1 MSKMLLSIK
10 PMYVEKI
17 LSGKKKFEFRKFHC
31 RPEIDTIVIYS
42 TSPIKQVVA
51 EAKVVSIIEGDL
63 AEVWQKT
70 KEVAGISKKAYL
82 AYYRG
87 REIATAYQL
96 GTITIYDTPRELSEY
111 GLNYIPQS
119 FAYIDT

>member
-87 REIATAYQL
+87 RETATAYQL